1 MQTITDNERYIWK
14 FSATSWVFIFFT
26 LALLAMTFHAGIRE
40 MIKIWDTR
48 EEYSYGYLIP
58 FITAFLIWQR
68 RDILEKT
75 NFTGSWLGIA
85 IILAGWALFVLASLI
100 AFSTAIQIAM
110 LIVLCGILLSI
121 MGWEGFKPIFIPVCF
136 LAFMI
141 PLPGFFLLNLSAQ
154 LQLLSSTLGVDVIR
168 LFGISVY
175 LEGNVIDLGSFKLQ
189 VVDACSGLRYLFPL
203 MSLTFISVY
212 FFKGAFWKKVV
223 IFLSSVPI
231 TVLMNSFRIGVIG
244 MLVEY
249 GGPSQAEGFLHYFEG
264 WVVFMA
270 CLSIIVAEIWIFT
283 KLGKHKQTLR
293 EAFNLELPPPPDKD
307 AVARIRPLPKQYMA
321 VVPLLI
327 ATTLSSYLLATR
339 VEAKPPRT
347 EFSSFPLVLGN
358 WHGKQEFLDKIYLDA
373 LKLDD
378 YFLANYTNDGR
389 DLVNFYVA
397 YYATQRAGES
407 AHSPRTCIPGGG
419 WEIKSL
425 APHAVSG
432 VTFAGKQLVVNR
444 LVIQK
449 GDSKQLVYYWFQQR
463 GRIIT
468 NEYKVKWY
476 LLKDELTRNR
486 SDGALVRVT
495 AVLDAN
501 TDINEADKRLADFTR
516 SVSSVL
522 SKYVP
527 E

>member
-1 MQTITDNERYIWK
+1 MQDITDNGRYIWK
-14 FSATSWVFIFFT
+14 LSPISWVFIFGA
-26 LALLAMTFHAGIRE
+26 LALLAMIFHAGIRE

-75 NFTGSWLGIA
+75 NFTGSWLGVV

-121 MGWEGFKPIFIPVCF
+121 MGWEGFKPIFIPVFF

-168 LFGISVY
+168 FFGISVY
-175 LEGNVIDLGSFKLQ
+175 LEGNVIDLGAFKLQ

-212 FFKGAFWKKVV
+212 FFKGAFWKKAV
-223 IFLSSVPI
+223 IFFSSIPI

-244 MLVEY
+244 VLVEY

-270 CLSIIVAEIWIFT
+270 CLSIILTEIWIFT
-283 KLGKHKQTLR
+283 RLGKQKQTLR
-293 EAFNLELPPPPDKD
+293 EAFNLELPPSPDKD
-307 AVARIRPLPKQYMA
+307 AAVRVRTLPKQHLA
-321 VVPLLI
+321 VASLLVV
-327 ATTLSSYLLATR
+327 AALSSYFLAAR
-339 VEAKPPRT
+339 VEAKPSRS
-347 EFSSFPLVLGN
+347 EFSSFPLVLGS

-378 YFLANYTNDGR
+378 YFLANYTNDKN
-389 DLVNFYVA
+389 DFVNFYVA
-397 YYATQRAGES
+397 YYASQRAGES

-425 APHAVSG
+425 ASHAVSG
-432 VTFAGKQLVVNR
+432 VMLAGKQLVVNR

-449 GDSKQLVYYWFQQR
+449 GDNKQLVYYWFQQR

-486 SDGALVRVT
+486 SDGALIRVT
-495 AVLDAN
+495 TVLDAN
-501 TDINEADKRLADFTR
+501 TDINEADKLLADFTR
-516 SVSSVL
+516 SVSGEL
-522 SKYVP
+522 RKYVP
-527 E
+527 D